1 MNKTFLFLT
10 LWLIF
15 AHFEFLDFFLLC
27 LVFWIFMVMVV
38 VMVVVEEFAYKYSYF
53 RTEGQWIAD
62 GMGKIQ
68 LKY

>member
-1 MNKTFLFLT
+1 
-10 LWLIF
+10 
-15 AHFEFLDFFLLC
+15 
-27 LVFWIFMVMVV
+27 MVMVV